1 MTDKSVGCI
10 LLQSKLTVN
19 GLDESMEFVLVAE
32 DNDVNNIF
40 KKKKKMTLLS
50 NRYSSSL
57 DPSQH
62 NFMNIQKKKK
72 KGADKWQYF

>member
-40 KKKKKMTLLS
+40 KKKKK
-50 NRYSSSL
+50 N
-57 DPSQH
+57 DA
-62 NFMNIQKKKK
+62 FE
-72 KGADKWQYF
+72 